1 MNDFVQPSALSL
13 VLAQADATWLNP
25 TQRGLDLAEATR
37 NTADVLVIGAG
48 VTGAGA
54 ALDAAARGLSVV
66 LVDAGDI
73 AIGTS
78 SRSGKTFHGGLR
90 YLEQLNFKLV
100 AHAIEERDLM
110 VKILCP
116 HIARPESFLYPLTHT
131 WWERPYVGAGV
142 LLYDIFGLKGGAV
155 PRQRHF
161 SRAALKRHVPSI
173 DTGRVVG
180 GIQYYD
186 ALMDDARHTL
196 AVVRTAAG
204 RGAKVI
210 TRAPLVDFI
219 KDGERVV
226 GIVVEDNFTGQ
237 RHRLAAR
244 AVISAT
250 GVWADKIQQLAGA
263 NTFAVQPAKGVH
275 ILLRSEALQ
284 SDTGILARATDSVII
299 ARRWYGY
306 WLVGTTDTPWSG
318 NKSAPV
324 AEAADIDYLLDNLNV
339 YLERKVSRADVL
351 GTFAGLRPLLKS
363 VGAVDST
370 SSLLRD
376 HAVIEGPLGLTTIVG
391 GKYTTYRRMA
401 ADAVDAAVRP
411 LGVTT
416 PSTTATLPLI
426 GAVNW
431 SAVRDSAS
439 ELARRFG
446 MSVADAGRM
455 LQRHGDRVCSLSAL
469 VQADPTLGVPVPGAP
484 QYLVAEL
491 VHAVVAEGAQT
502 LTDVMTR
509 RTHLSI
515 ELADGARALAPFVA
529 NHIAPYLGWSGGE
542 TDRQI
547 AAYGEFIAA
556 ERAALQRSSAELT
569 SSWSIVAT
577 PRA

>member
-1 MNDFVQPSALSL
+1 M
-13 VLAQADATWLNP
+13 QADATWLNP
-25 TQRGLDLAEATR
+25 AQRQRDLAEASR
-37 NTADVLVIGAG
+37 SVADVLVIGAG

-73 AIGTS
+73 AVGTS

-116 HIARPESFLYPLTHT
+116 HIARPESFLYPLTRA

-142 LLYDIFGLKGGAV
+142 LLYDLFGMKGGAV

-161 SRAALKRHVPSI
+161 GRAALKRHIPSI
-173 DTGRVVG
+173 DEQRVVG
-180 GIQYYD
+180 GVQFHD

-210 TRAPLVDFI
+210 TRAPVAEFI
-219 KDGERVV
+219 KDGERVA
-226 GIVVEDNFTGQ
+226 GVVVQDRLTGE

-244 AVISAT
+244 AVVSAT
-250 GVWADKIQQLAGA
+250 GIWADEIQQRAGA
-263 NTFAVQPAKGVH
+263 NTFKVQPAKGVH
-275 ILLRSEALQ
+275 ILLRPEALQ

-306 WLVGTTDTPWSG
+306 WLVGTTDTPWNG
-318 NKSAPV
+318 DKSQPV
-324 AEAADIDYLLDNLNV
+324 AEAADVDYLLDNLNA

-363 VGAVDST
+363 VGATDST
-370 SSLLRD
+370 SALLRD
-376 HAVIEGPLGLTTIVG
+376 HAVIDGPPGLTTVVG

-401 ADAVDAAVRP
+401 ADAVDAAVKP
-411 LGVTT
+411 LGVST
-416 PSTTATLPLI
+416 PSSTAALPLV
-426 GAVNW
+426 GATNW
-431 SAVRDSAS
+431 SAVRDSAGD
-439 ELARRFG
+439 LARHFDMRA
-446 MSVADAGRM
+446 ADAGRL
-455 LQRHGDRVCSLSAL
+455 LQRHGDRVRDLMALAESAPAL
-469 VQADPTLGVPVPGAP
+469 RATLPGAP

-491 VHAVVAEGAQT
+491 VHAVVAEGALS

-515 ELADGARALAPFVA
+515 ELADGGLALAPFVA
-529 NHIAPYLGWSGGE
+529 ECIAPYLGWSTDE
-542 TDRQI
+542 TRRQI
-547 AAYGEFIAA
+547 AAYGELIVA
-556 ERAALQRSSAELT
+556 EREALNRSGAAPQAVAPVPVAEPL
-569 SSWSIVAT
+569 
-577 PRA
+577 

>member
-275 ILLRSEALQ
+275 ILLRSEAL
-284 SDTGILARATDSVII
+284 
-299 ARRWYGY
+299 
-306 WLVGTTDTPWSG
+306 P
-318 NKSAPV
+318 P
-324 AEAADIDYLLDNLNV
+324 
-339 YLERKVSRADVL
+339 
-351 GTFAGLRPLLKS
+351 
-363 VGAVDST
+363 
-370 SSLLRD
+370 
-376 HAVIEGPLGLTTIVG
+376 
-391 GKYTTYRRMA
+391 
-401 ADAVDAAVRP
+401 
-411 LGVTT
+411 
-416 PSTTATLPLI
+416 
-426 GAVNW
+426 
-431 SAVRDSAS
+431 
-439 ELARRFG
+439 
-446 MSVADAGRM
+446 
-455 LQRHGDRVCSLSAL
+455 
-469 VQADPTLGVPVPGAP
+469 
-484 QYLVAEL
+484 
-491 VHAVVAEGAQT
+491 
-502 LTDVMTR
+502 
-509 RTHLSI
+509 
-515 ELADGARALAPFVA
+515 
-529 NHIAPYLGWSGGE
+529 
-542 TDRQI
+542 
-547 AAYGEFIAA
+547 
-556 ERAALQRSSAELT
+556 
-569 SSWSIVAT
+569 
-577 PRA
+577 